1 MTVLRVYT
9 TAFVLQNTMLLV
21 LLRLF
26 EIIYKVNGTCISAFG
41 YTAIVIKP
49 KDSLKLVF
57 GLHAIMRSNPRNNA
71 LTSISF

>member
-9 TAFVLQNTMLLV
+9 TAFVQQNTMLLV

-26 EIIYKVNGTCISAFG
+26 ENVSKVNGTCISAFG

-57 GLHAIMRSNPRNNA
+57 GLHAFMRSNPRNNA

>member
-9 TAFVLQNTMLLV
+9 TAFVQQNTMLLV
-21 LLRLF
+21 LLRLL
-26 EIIYKVNGTCISAFG
+26 EVISKVSGTCISAFG

-57 GLHAIMRSNPRNNA
+57 GLHAFMRSNPRNNA